1 MASIIII
8 GSGLCGTLMA
18 LRLAQKGYQVDIYEK
33 RPDMRQANI
42 GGGRSINL
50 ALSDRGL
57 KGLEMVGL
65 REKTLELVIPMK
77 GRQIHDQKGNQQ
89 FFSYSGRQGEVINS
103 ISRKGLNILLM
114 DEAQKTGKIRFFF
127 RHECSDIDFD
137 RGVATVK
144 NLETH
149 EESTISGEVILGTDG
164 AFSAVRQAMMRQSG
178 ALRFQYSQSF
188 LDTGYKELTIPAT
201 VEGGFRLEKNALHI
215 WPREGFMLI
224 ALPNLD
230 GSFTVTLFLPFE
242 GEKSFANLHSP
253 TEIKQFFDTY
263 FASATEH
270 MPDLVEDFYEN
281 PTSSLC
287 TIKCFPWQVGG
298 KVALMGDAAHAVVPF
313 YGQGMNA
320 SFEDCF
326 VLDAC
331 MDQFPGDWNKILS
344 AYESARKVNGDAIG
358 DLAVDNFYEMK
369 AATADPVFALKR
381 RIELD
386 LEQNFPDYFSKY
398 SMVTF
403 REDLPYKIAMDKG
416 REQDAQLM
424 EYAKTVFPGQ
434 EWNRE
439 EVYQML
445 KNKV

>member
-1 MASIIII
+1 MAPIIII

-18 LRLAQKGYQVDIYEK
+18 LRMAQKGYQVDVYEK
-33 RPDMRQANI
+33 RPDMRNANI
-42 GGGRSINL
+42 GSGRSINL

-57 KGLEMVGL
+57 SGLEMVGL
-65 REKTLELVIPMK
+65 REKALELVIPMK
-77 GRQIHDQKGNQQ
+77 GRLIHDLKGNQQ

-114 DEAQKTGKIRFFF
+114 DEAEKTGKIRFFF
-127 RHECSDIDFD
+127 RHECSDVDFD
-137 RGVATVK
+137 QGNAIVK
-144 NLETH
+144 NLDTNRET
-149 EESTISGEVILGTDG
+149 TISGEVILGTDG

-188 LDTGYKELTIPAT
+188 LDTGYKELTIPASD
-201 VEGGFRLEKNALHI
+201 EGGFRLEKNALHI

-230 GSFTVTLFLPFE
+230 KSFTVTLFLPFE
-242 GEKSFANLHSP
+242 GDYSFEKLKSDEEIESFFKTWFP
-253 TEIKQFFDTY
+253 TAYQ
-263 FASATEH
+263 H
-270 MPDLVEDFYEN
+270 MPDLLQDFRDN
-281 PTSSLC
+281 PASSLC
-287 TIKCFPWQVGG
+287 TVKCFPWQVGG

-320 SFEDCF
+320 SFEDCV
-326 VLDAC
+326 VLDEC
-331 MDQFPGDWNKILS
+331 MDKYPGDWQKILKN
-344 AYESARKVNGDAIG
+344 YEAKRKVNGDAIG

-369 AATADPVFALKR
+369 AATADPVFVLKR

-403 REDLPYKIAMDKG
+403 REDLPYKTAMDQG
-416 REQDAQLM
+416 RLQDSVLM
-424 EYAKTVFPGQ
+424 DYARTIYPGQ

-439 EVYQML
+439 DVYRLVKM
-445 KNKV
+445 